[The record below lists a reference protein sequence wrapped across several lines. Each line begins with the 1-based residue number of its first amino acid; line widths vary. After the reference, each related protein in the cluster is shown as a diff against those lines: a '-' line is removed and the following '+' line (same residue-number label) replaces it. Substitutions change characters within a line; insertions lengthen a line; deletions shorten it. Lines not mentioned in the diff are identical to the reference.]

1 MAGFSR
7 EPILQSCVVKVQPRE
22 VLERL
27 RDHLTESDGVGIC
40 MGAWLRGAV
49 KSINAVQAPVAV
61 PFPPNPFS

>member
-1 MAGFSR
+1 M
-7 EPILQSCVVKVQPRE
+7 KVQPRE

-27 RDHLTESDGVGIC
+27 RDHLTEGDGVGIC

-49 KSINAVQAPVAV
+49 KSMNAVQAPVAV

>member
-1 MAGFSR
+1 M
-7 EPILQSCVVKVQPRE
+7 KVQPRE

-49 KSINAVQAPVAV
+49 KSMNAVQAPVAV
-61 PFPPNPFS
+61 PFPPNLFS